1 MQVFVTPNA
10 EEDFDLIVQEIRKQW
25 GERTAK
31 QFLTKADKVFN
42 LLKNFPAMGQKENGD
57 IRGFQ
62 LSPQT
67 RILYRITNS
76 QVIILSFF
84 DTRQDPAKRMR

>member
-10 EEDFDLIVQEIRKQW
+10 EEDFDSIVKQIRNQW

-42 LLKNFPAMGQKENGD
+42 LLQSFPAMGQIENGE
-57 IRGFQ
+57 IRGFRRKPGFSIESQ
-62 LSPQT
+62 ITESSYFPSLIQDKT
-67 RILYRITNS
+67 RR
-76 QVIILSFF
+76 
-84 DTRQDPAKRMR
+84 RE

>member
-10 EEDFDLIVQEIRKQW
+10 EEDFDSIVQNIRKQW
-25 GERTAK
+25 GEPTVK

-84 DTRQDPAKRMR
+84 DTRQDPARRMR

>member
-84 DTRQDPAKRMR
+84 DTRQDPARRMR